1 MNDLYIIANFGEI
14 FLKGGNIRD
23 FEKRLFRNLKEQLE
37 GGSGGAAATSKNFF
51 EKVKFERKSGGSF
64 WIKISSDL
72 SEEEILKIEKIIAHT
87 PGFANFYR
95 AYFTESTLEKISELA
110 VKLSKKELENK
121 KIRDFGIF
129 AERIEKNVDFS
140 SKDVGMKVGSAV
152 WKGLDADENKI
163 SVNLTN
169 PDLAINIKIRNE
181 KTFLFLEKQAGV
193 GGLPVGSS
201 GKAIAMFSGGIDSP
215 VAAYLAMKRGLE
227 ITAIH
232 FHSVP
237 QTSPESIEKVK
248 TLVNELKKYQKNI
261 KLILVPIL
269 DIQKE
274 IAKNCDEKL
283 RLVLLRRMFL
293 KVAQEINYRE
303 KIKAKAF
310 ITGDSLG
317 QVASQTLENMI
328 VTGEAVKNALLY
340 RPLIAFDKIE
350 IMDLARKI
358 ETYNISILPHDDS
371 CSLFTPKKPETK
383 ANLSYTLSEEE
394 KIDLEKL
401 IPEVLEKI
409 EVVG

>member
-1 MNDLYIIANFGEI
+1 
-14 FLKGGNIRD
+14 
-23 FEKRLFRNLKEQLE
+23 
-37 GGSGGAAATSKNFF
+37 
-51 EKVKFERKSGGSF
+51 
-64 WIKISSDL
+64 
-72 SEEEILKIEKIIAHT
+72 
-87 PGFANFYR
+87 
-95 AYFTESTLEKISELA
+95 
-110 VKLSKKELENK
+110 
-121 KIRDFGIF
+121 
-129 AERIEKNVDFS
+129 
-140 SKDVGMKVGSAV
+140 
-152 WKGLDADENKI
+152 LDADENKI

-248 TLVNELKKYQKNI
+248 TLVNELRKYQKNI

>member
-1 MNDLYIIANFGEI
+1 MKELYIIANFGEI
-14 FLKGGNIRD
+14 FLKGKNIRD
-23 FEKRLFRNLKEQLE
+23 FEKRLFINLKENL
-37 GGSGGAAATSKNFF
+37 GDFF
-51 EKVKFERKSGGSF
+51 EKVNFDRKSGGSF
-64 WIKISSDL
+64 WIKLSSEL
-72 SEEEILKIEKIIAHT
+72 LENEIKEIEKIVSNT
-87 PGFANFYR
+87 PGFVNFYR
-95 AYFTESTLEKISELA
+95 AYFVESTLEKISELA
-110 VKLSKKELENK
+110 VSLAKKELENK
-121 KIRDFGIF
+121 KIKDFGIF
-129 AERIEKNVDFS
+129 AERIDKGLDFS
-140 SKDVGMKVGSAV
+140 SKEVGIKVGSAV
-152 WKGLDADENKI
+152 WKGIDADKNNI

-169 PDLAINIKIRNE
+169 PDLAINIKIRKE
-181 KTFLFLEKQAGV
+181 KTFVFLEKQKAV

-248 TLVNELKKYQKNI
+248 SLVNELKKYQKNI

-269 DIQKE
+269 DIQQE

-293 KVAQEINYRE
+293 KIAQEINYRE

-310 ITGDSLG
+310 VTGDSLG
-317 QVASQTLENMI
+317 QVASQTLENMT
-328 VTGEAVKNALLY
+328 VTGQAVENALLY

-358 ETYNISILPHDDS
+358 GTYEISILPHDDS
-371 CSLFTPKKPETK
+371 CSLFTPKNPETK
-383 ANLSYTLSEEE
+383 ANLNYTLSEEK
-394 KIDLEKL
+394 KIGLEEL
-401 IPEVLEKI
+401 ILKVLEKI
-409 EVVG
+409 EVVD